1 MSEHNQV
8 EQQLAIYRELSA
20 AERQAVDR
28 HVQNCAACARTQA
41 VYQAMDGA
49 LVRLPMPVPDAG
61 LRPGFYAALA
71 GAQPPQPLLTLVMG
85 RLPALAAQ
93 MVLLAVLLV
102 LGWTIWQGAEEWM
115 AQPVET
121 AVTPTEVPDAP
132 ALTDQIYITLQDV
145 RYSSE
150 ATVIDVT
157 VHTDARWVPDVPT
170 ASPPLGLMARDM
182 QLTDSVG
189 REYPGLGVLGGL
201 ATVDPTNGSGLFD
214 LSLQFGPIA
223 PNAGQLALAFNL
235 EFTNLPAA
243 EVLTIALDGRQPGD
257 TWTEAQAITFAGLP
271 LDVDYALTPHAGGPA
286 DALLLALHVAPP
298 DWPDIRLLC
307 LTLYG
312 SSQALD
318 LTNQCADSDGSIS
331 HHYALNEG
339 LPDEPVRL
347 FMSGSL
353 YLEPAWQLTWA
364 VPESAVSTESAVSAT
379 PTLLATTPTEAMP
392 QTQTIDGVSI
402 TLLDVVYGDDEM
414 VIEAALGRP
423 ERVAT
428 VRLFDDKNRPYSTTQ
443 TPRAEYQPETGQA
456 LLTLRFPPVAADAQ
470 QLTLQLSLEISREA
484 DRTLLLDLNG
494 RQWGDVWPLD
504 ETVQLGDWPVR
515 LTQARLAPPSQEA
528 VGPPSAFAR
537 LEITVEPI
545 LVPGVSLGCLFIRW
559 ENSTGPG
566 SGCSS
571 GPEQIIAYLD
581 LPDGLPTQPQPLTI
595 EGALYLDGPWQFTW
609 ALPDA
614 TAVSPTATPDTAD
627 LLPQPLTPIFTAPD
641 IRLWSRI
648 WMMDDRQ
655 WATNSDWFGF
665 GVIGEEQ
672 EDDRAFLGH
681 IHFLNLHSQE
691 VCPFP
696 HHQGHHQGD
705 MMQMVGWA
713 EDDTAVLYNAQ
724 QPIGA
729 GWQGIPCTDTWQP
742 VADITDLYLPP
753 HLQLYSLIS
762 PDETY
767 RIEALVTEE
776 GQGNIWINLSLIEQA
791 SGLAVNNFT
800 YLHEGSRPNSFP
812 NVWYLRENPGAGR
825 WLDDETFL
833 VNMTLDQ
840 GPLLLTTGGEVINL
854 ARDLFDVPERIGQQG
869 EFLLWAEAVYQA
881 DTDTFDFLLSANF
894 NVNAAPPALLYHG
907 DSGIVEQLP
916 AEASQ
921 FVFSANGRW
930 LAVYPQP
937 AMTTS
942 SQVRYDRWLRPVKP
956 AGNENYYLLPDEAHR
971 HRHLDANWERLAVVD
986 SAAGRVTI
994 QTIPDETPLAI
1005 WTTADYTLHNTA
1017 AWSPNGRFLLLSG
1030 THKES
1035 GEDGLF
1041 MLVVR

>member
-1 MSEHNQV
+1 MSEHSQV
-8 EQQLAIYRELSA
+8 EQQLAIYRELSV

-28 HVQNCAACARTQA
+28 HVQNCAVCARTQA

-49 LVRLPMPVPDAG
+49 LVRLPMPVPDAD

-71 GAQPPQPLLTLVMG
+71 ETRPPQPFLTLVMG

-93 MVLLAVLLV
+93 LVLLAVLLL
-102 LGWTIWQGAEEWM
+102 LGWTIWQGVEEWM
-115 AQPVET
+115 ARPVET

-150 ATVIDVT
+150 ATVIDLT

-182 QLTDSVG
+182 QLTDSEG
-189 REYPGLGVLGGL
+189 REYPGQGVWGGV
-201 ATVDPTNGSGLFD
+201 ATVDPATGKGLFD

-223 PNAGQLALAFNL
+223 PDAGQLALAFNL

-257 TWTEAQAITFAGLP
+257 TWTEAQAISFAGLP
-271 LDVDYALTPHAGGPA
+271 LDIDYTLTPHTGGPA
-286 DALLLALHVAPP
+286 DALLLALHVEPP
-298 DWPDIRLLC
+298 AWPDIRLIC
-307 LTLYG
+307 LTLYED
-312 SSQALD
+312 SQALD
-318 LTNQCADSDGSIS
+318 LTNQCAASDGSIS

-339 LPDEPVRL
+339 LPAEPVSL
-347 FMSGSL
+347 LTSASL
-353 YLEPAWQLTWA
+353 YLEPAWHLTWNVA
-364 VPESAVSTESAVSAT
+364 ETAVSTESTVPT
-379 PTLLATTPTEAMP
+379 PAPTTPTTAMP
-392 QTQTIDGVSI
+392 QIQTSDGITV
-402 TLLDVVYGDDEM
+402 TLLDVVYGADEL
-414 VIEAALGRP
+414 VIEAVLGRHDQ
-423 ERVAT
+423 VAT
-428 VRLFDDKNRPYSTTQ
+428 ARLFDDKNRPYSTTQ
-443 TPRAEYQPETGQA
+443 TPRAEYQPETGQN

-470 QLTLQLSLEISREA
+470 QLTLQLTLEISRQA
-484 DRTLLLDLNG
+484 DRTLMMDLNG

-504 ETVQLGDWPVR
+504 ETIQLEAWPVR
-515 LTQARLAPPSQEA
+515 LTQARLAPPGQEA
-528 VGPPSAFAR
+528 VGAPSAFAR

-545 LVPGVSLGCLFIRW
+545 LAPGVSLGCLFMRW
-559 ENSTGPG
+559 GDGMGQE

-571 GPEQIIAYLD
+571 SPEQIVAYLD
-581 LPDGLPTQPQPLTI
+581 LPDGLPAQPQPVTI
-595 EGALYLDGPWQFTW
+595 EGSLYLDGPWQFTW
-609 ALPDA
+609 TLPGA
-614 TAVSPTATPDTAD
+614 TAVSPTATPATAD
-627 LLPQPLTPIFTAPD
+627 LLPQPLTPIFTAPT
-641 IRLWSRI
+641 IRLSPPV
-648 WMMDDRQ
+648 WMMGDHQ
-655 WATNSDWFGF
+655 WAASSDWFGF
-665 GVIGEEQ
+665 GVIDEGQ

-681 IHFLNLHSQE
+681 IHFLNLHSRE
-691 VCPFP
+691 VCLFP
-696 HHQGHHQGD
+696 HHQGD

-713 EDDTAVLYNAQ
+713 EDDTAVIYNAQ

-729 GWQGIPCTDTWQP
+729 GWQGIPCSDTWQP

-762 PDETY
+762 PDQTY
-767 RIEALVTEE
+767 RVEALVTEE

-800 YLHEGSRPNSFP
+800 YLHEGSLPNRFT
-812 NVWYLRENPGAGR
+812 NVWYLRENPEAGR

-833 VNMTLDQ
+833 VTITLDH
-840 GPLLLTTGGEVINL
+840 GPLLLTTGGEVVNL
-854 ARDLFDVPERIGQQG
+854 ARDLFDVPERISQQG
-869 EFLLWAEAVYQA
+869 EFLITAEAVYQA
-881 DTDTFDFLLSANF
+881 DTDTFDFLLSATGSRR
-894 NVNAAPPALLYHG
+894 AAPPALLYHG

-916 AEASQ
+916 AEAIQ

-930 LAVYPQP
+930 LAIYQQP
-937 AMTTS
+937 TMIT
-942 SQVRYDRWLRPVKP
+942 SQVGYDRWLRLVKP
-956 AGNENYYLLPDEAHR
+956 AGNENYVLLPAEAHR
-971 HRHLDANWERLAVVD
+971 HRHLDTNWERLAVVD
-986 SAAGRVTI
+986 SATGRVTI
-994 QTIPDETPLAI
+994 QTIPDETPLAV

-1041 MLVVR
+1041 LIETGP